1 MTRTSLCL
9 TLLLLAAA
17 CGGEPSATLSTNK
30 GAQAALQASPTLA
43 VVMSNLNSPRGLAWG
58 PEGGLYVVEAGLDS
72 PTGPCAPVARGQNCY
87 SGTGSISR
95 LVRGR
100 QERVVTGLPSV
111 FNAAA
116 GDITGPHDIAF
127 TERGQAYV
135 SIGWGGDPAARA
147 SLGDLGRDFG
157 TLIKLR
163 RSSLHGED
171 DRHDLVSRA
180 AKNDDEDEDE
190 DDDAGRKSRPGWRI
204 VADVAAFEAAHN
216 PAGGT
221 VDSNP
226 YGVLA
231 ERGLQLVT
239 DAGGNDLLAVSR
251 GVVSLVATFPAIPVP
266 PGPFNPPFAQSQAVP
281 TEVARGPDGALY
293 VSTLTGVP
301 FLPGVASIYRI
312 TPGGAPTVFASG
324 FTQITDFAWGHD
336 RSLYVLQYASAPFFG
351 GNGAVI
357 RVAPDGTRTTIT
369 TALFHPTGIAV
380 GRDGDIYVSNN
391 GNLARVGEVLR
402 ITP

>member
-9 TLLLLAAA
+9 TSLLLSVA
-17 CGGEPSATLSTNK
+17 CGGDQSATLSTE
-30 GAQAALQASPTLA
+30 GAQAALQSSPTLA

-58 PEGGLYVVEAGLDS
+58 PEGGLYVAEAGLDS
-72 PTGPCAPVARGQNCY
+72 APGPCAPVARGQNCY

-111 FNAAA
+111 FNAAT

-127 TERGQAYV
+127 TGRSRTYV

-157 TLIKLR
+157 TLIKLHR
-163 RSSLHGED
+163 GNGH

-180 AKNDDEDEDE
+180 VKDEDEE
-190 DDDAGRKSRPGWRI
+190 DDAEGRDSRPRWRI
-204 VADVAAFEAAHN
+204 VADLAAFEAAHN

-226 YGVLA
+226 YGLLV
-231 ERGLQLVT
+231 ERGIQFVT
-239 DAGGNDLLAVSR
+239 DAGGNSLLSVSR
-251 GVVSLVATFPAIPVP
+251 GVVSLVATFPAIQVP

-301 FLPGVASIYRI
+301 FLPGVASIYRV
-312 TPGGAPTVFASG
+312 TLGGDPVVYATG

-336 RSLYVLQYASAPFFG
+336 GSLYVLQFTPA
-351 GNGAVI
+351 
-357 RVAPDGTRTTIT
+357 
-369 TALFHPTGIAV
+369 
-380 GRDGDIYVSNN
+380 
-391 GNLARVGEVLR
+391 ARS
-402 ITP
+402 